1 MAGHRHL
8 FRFGGDLAID
18 LGTANTVVYARGRG
32 IVLFEPSVIAIDE
45 RSGKVLAVG
54 SEAKRMIGRTP
65 ATIRAT
71 RPLRHGVIA
80 DFDVTEQMLRH
91 FMRRAIGS
99 RAAHPRVILCVPSGL
114 TPLERDA
121 VEEAASAAGARAVYP
136 VEEPM
141 AAAIGA
147 GLPIADP
154 VASTVVDIG
163 GGTTEVA
170 VISLGSMVVW
180 RSLPVGGYEM
190 DDAIVAHVKRQHG
203 LEIGEGRAEQLKIEI
218 GSCALADES
227 EADANGRDLR
237 TGRLRRVAVSAQEAR
252 QALEIPVMQI
262 IDAVRETLE
271 LTPPELSA
279 DIGER
284 GITLAGGGAI
294 LRGFPDR
301 LHTETGL
308 PVQLVDEPLTC
319 VALGAGRCLDE
330 LETIA
335 RSAKAD
341 KRGGH
346 RRSGRWPYSWES

>member
-1 MAGHRHL
+1 M
-8 FRFGGDLAID
+8 FGFGSDVAID

-54 SEAKRMIGRTP
+54 AEAKPMIGRTP

-91 FMRRAIGS
+91 FMRRAIGN
-99 RAAHPRVILCVPSGL
+99 RAARPRVVLCVPSGL

-121 VEEAASAAGARAVYP
+121 VEQAARAAGARAVYP
-136 VEEPM
+136 VEESL

-190 DDAIVAHVKRQHG
+190 DDAIVAHVKRQYG

-218 GSCALADES
+218 GSAWALRDES
-227 EADANGRDLR
+227 DAEANGA
-237 TGRLRRVAVSAQEAR
+237 TS
-252 QALEIPVMQI
+252 IP
-262 IDAVRETLE
+262 AA
-271 LTPPELSA
+271 S
-279 DIGER
+279 
-284 GITLAGGGAI
+284 GGW
-294 LRGFPDR
+294 R
-301 LHTETGL
+301 
-308 PVQLVDEPLTC
+308 
-319 VALGAGRCLDE
+319 
-330 LETIA
+330 
-335 RSAKAD
+335 
-341 KRGGH
+341 
-346 RRSGRWPYSWES
+346 